1 MGSRWKAILIS
12 TVLCAFLPTFMIGLV
27 DKKSM
32 NIQSPGESST
42 KKEAEKQWLNVL
54 MGDGSIERK
63 WIEDYLVGVLLCEM
77 PVEFGVEAMKA
88 QAVVARTYA
97 LRRNEKGGKHAEAAV
112 CTDSGCCQGYKDPAL
127 YRQQGGSVESVE
139 KVRNAVACT
148 SDTVLVYD
156 GDLIDATYFSCSG
169 GLTEDAQAVW
179 GEEIPYLRCTVSPGE
194 EQAKHYVETVTMSKN
209 EFLSKLDLASPED
222 GKRLIG
228 EIAYTSGGGIDTIM
242 VCGNIYSGTEFRR
255 LLGLNSTAVILSV
268 IGDHVTITTKGYGH
282 RVGMSQYG
290 AEAMAAQGHLYP
302 DILLHYYRGVK
313 LVEYNDN

>member
-1 MGSRWKAILIS
+1 
-12 TVLCAFLPTFMIGLV
+12 
-27 DKKSM
+27 
-32 NIQSPGESST
+32 
-42 KKEAEKQWLNVL
+42 
-54 MGDGSIERK
+54 
-63 WIEDYLVGVLLCEM
+63 
-77 PVEFGVEAMKA
+77 
-88 QAVVARTYA
+88 
-97 LRRNEKGGKHAEAAV
+97 
-112 CTDSGCCQGYKDPAL
+112 
-127 YRQQGGSVESVE
+127 
-139 KVRNAVACT
+139 
-148 SDTVLVYD
+148 
-156 GDLIDATYFSCSG
+156 
-169 GLTEDAQAVW
+169 
-179 GEEIPYLRCTVSPGE
+179 
-194 EQAKHYVETVTMSKN
+194 MSKN